1 MDEQTFWDLVD
12 RLGPDPADLDRL
24 VDELSDY
31 GAADIRDFAD
41 HLARALHALDT
52 PAHYRAVAASGASFL
67 GVRCAAVAAGASAY
81 RTVLSAPATLAA
93 YADRPGAQLLP
104 VAELAFRTSTRGDW
118 QHRPEVDTHT
128 GANAAAWDGSWLHPR
143 MGTTDEGSAPQDYMI
158 ALRHVALT
166 LDADPAWSAWWSRSG
181 LTACEL
187 GSVAEGNSH
196 QLGPI

>member
-1 MDEQTFWDLVD
+1 MEEQTFWDLVD

-81 RTVLSAPATLAA
+81 RTVLSAPATAGPRRRRAGPSPPRHARRICRPARRATAPGRRARLPCLHRRRLAA
-93 YADRPGAQLLP
+93 
-104 VAELAFRTSTRGDW
+104 
-118 QHRPEVDTHT
+118 
-128 GANAAAWDGSWLHPR
+128 
-143 MGTTDEGSAPQDYMI
+143 
-158 ALRHVALT
+158 
-166 LDADPAWSAWWSRSG
+166 
-181 LTACEL
+181 
-187 GSVAEGNSH
+187 
-196 QLGPI
+196 